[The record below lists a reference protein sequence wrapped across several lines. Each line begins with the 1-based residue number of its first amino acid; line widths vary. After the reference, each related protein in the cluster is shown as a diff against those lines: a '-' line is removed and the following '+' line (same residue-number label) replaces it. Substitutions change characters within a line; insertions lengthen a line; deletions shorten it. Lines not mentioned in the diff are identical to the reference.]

1 MKLQIVFSRAAAK
14 ELREQ
19 LDLVA
24 SKNAAAA
31 RALSNDFGAMLDLI
45 SEFPALHEKY
55 AGNLRRSVL
64 PRWSLGIFYRQKR
77 QTIFIAG
84 IIDLRRDPAAIRRRL
99 GLHESLAEFTPGPV
113 MTLPSS
119 ISFGIDHKAGLPE
132 RFNVAVPFIDRH
144 VAEGRGAK
152 AAIRTASETV
162 TFAELAERVSRTGN
176 ALLALGLKPDDRLLM
191 VVKDCPAFFYL
202 FWGAIKAG
210 IVPVPPNTLLRAPDY
225 AYMIE
230 DSGCGLVVYSA
241 EFAGEIEPALKAS
254 PAQALMVDA
263 FLALMAKASDTLDA
277 CLAAPTDDC
286 FWLYSSGSTGRP
298 KGAVHAHRDMV
309 VTSEL
314 YGVRVLG
321 VTEYDIS
328 YSAAKLFFAYGLGN
342 GMTFPLWVGG
352 TAILDDRRPTPD
364 TSFETIERFKPT
376 LYYGVPALYAAQ
388 LVALDKGKPDLS
400 SLRACVSAGEAL
412 PAEIFRRWKEKTG
425 TIILDG
431 IGSTEALH
439 IFLGN
444 RLDDYKPG
452 TSGKPVR
459 GYQARILDEH
469 GQPVPRGERGRLWI
483 KAESAAKYYWNKPE
497 KTAETMIDGWLNT
510 GDTYRQD
517 DEGYYIYDGRSDD
530 MLKVGGI
537 WCSPVE
543 IENCLIG
550 HGAVL
555 EAAIVGQA
563 DENELIKP
571 KAYIVLKQADDAGQA
586 LTDELMALC
595 KKTLAP
601 YKYPRWVEYVPELPK
616 TATGKIQ
623 RFKLR
628 S

>member
-1 MKLQIVFSRAAAK
+1 MA
-14 ELREQ
+14 
-19 LDLVA
+19 
-24 SKNAAAA
+24 
-31 RALSNDFGAMLDLI
+31 
-45 SEFPALHEKY
+45 
-55 AGNLRRSVL
+55 
-64 PRWSLGIFYRQKR
+64 
-77 QTIFIAG
+77 
-84 IIDLRRDPAAIRRRL
+84 
-99 GLHESLAEFTPGPV
+99 
-113 MTLPSS
+113 LPSG
-119 ISFGIDHKAGLPE
+119 ISFGSDHKVHLPE
-132 RFNVAVPFIDRH
+132 HFNVAVPFIDRH
-144 VAEGRGAK
+144 LAEGRGDK
-152 AAIRTASETV
+152 VAIHTAHESV
-162 TFAELAERVSRTGN
+162 TYADLIERVNRAGN
-176 ALLALGLKPDDRLLM
+176 VLLTLGLVPGDRLLM

-230 DSGCGLVVYSA
+230 DSDCKLAVYSA
-241 EFAGEIEPALKAS
+241 EFAGEIEPALVQVPVEA
-254 PAQALMVDA
+254 MTVDA
-263 FLALMAKASDTLDA
+263 FLAKMAEASDELEPR
-277 CLAAPTDDC
+277 LAAATDDC

-298 KGAVHAHRDMV
+298 KGAVHAQRDMV

-321 VTEYDIS
+321 VAESDMS
-328 YSAAKLFFAYGLGN
+328 FSAAKLFFAYGLGN
-342 GMTFPLWVGG
+342 GMTFPLWTGS

-364 TSFETIERFKPT
+364 TTFEMIERFKPT

-388 LVALDKGKPDLS
+388 LMALDKGARDLS
-400 SLRACVSAGEAL
+400 CLRACVSAGEAL

-425 TIILDG
+425 TTILDG

-444 RLDDYKPG
+444 RLDDHRPG
-452 TSGKPVR
+452 TSGKPVP
-459 GYQARILDEH
+459 GYEVRILDEH
-469 GQPVPRGERGRLWI
+469 GAPVPQGERGRLWI
-483 KAESAAKYYWNKPE
+483 KAESAARYYWNKPE
-497 KTAETMIDGWLNT
+497 KTAETMVDGWLNT

-517 DEGYYIYDGRSDD
+517 ADGYYIYDGRSDD

-550 HGAVL
+550 HAAVL

-563 DENELIKP
+563 DEHELIKP
-571 KAYIVLKQADDAGQA
+571 KAYVVLKQPDDAGPA

-595 KKTLAP
+595 KTTLAP

-623 RFKLR
+623 RFRLR
-628 S
+628 SQA